1 MQVILPSNQTL
12 VVEHAVLVQHPPTVH
27 WIGAEQAAD
36 MVELL
41 PQASSVMDWVAWVEA
56 SGGRWANDQELAE
69 I

>member
-27 WIGAEQAAD
+27 WIGAEQATD

-41 PQASSVMDWVAWVEA
+41 PQPACLANWVEWVDA
-56 SGGRWANDQELAE
+56 SGGRWASDQELAQL
-69 I
+69 